1 MIKVMFVCH
10 GNICRSPMA
19 EFVLKDM
26 VAKKGIADNFSI
38 TSTATSREEI
48 GNGIHYGTRAKLNEM
63 GVPFTE
69 HRATQITPS
78 DYKNYDYILV
88 MDRNNLRNLNRIIGE
103 DTDKKVY
110 RLLDFAD
117 GGDIADPWYTGNFDD
132 TYRDIVKGCEAFL
145 KHLRED

>member
-1 MIKVMFVCH
+1 MFVCH

-69 HRATQITPS
+69 HRATQITLN
-78 DYKNYDYILV
+78 DYKKYDYILV

-145 KHLRED
+145 KHLREE